1 MVKNMYVGP
10 GMSEVLEE
18 EDEGD
23 DMIVRASLRISP
35 FPKDWL
41 LAVETKAFFLAR
53 RIRNHGKIQGVL
65 LGRPA
70 RVRKVWTTYS
80 VQSTTVFVFFFH
92 FCFLLLLAL
101 SLSSSP
107 SSHSVLLM
115 FIS

>member
-1 MVKNMYVGP
+1 MVKNMYEGP

-80 VQSTTVFVFFFH
+80 VQSTTVFVFFF
-92 FCFLLLLAL
+92 FSTSVFFYSLL
-101 SLSSSP
+101 SLSLP
-107 SSHSVLLM
+107 PPPPTL
-115 FIS
+115 FC